1 MKKHIAIVSLTGLM
15 LVGCGQLDTYL
26 EDRLSTVNAEAYDA
40 WLRAAEEQEVR
51 IADQEDAIVELAK
64 QVKQQASDGNLEGA
78 RLALVELDLKQ
89 KQYGQLVKEYN
100 DVKDQADAILKQQVD
115 MPVRGVLG
123 LLDPLVPIP
132 LQPLVPIASSLVVVL
147 LSKRSRKHALQGLK
161 GLAKGNLAELGGYLL
176 KAVGAAHTSAQ
187 TKQVAEL
194 EEKGA
199 HVKVQV
205 EEGAEP

>member
-147 LSKRSRKHALQGLK
+147 LSKRSRKHALNGLK

-199 HVKVQV
+199 HVKVQA

>member
-1 MKKHIAIVSLTGLM
+1 MKKLLLIGALSLAS
-15 LVGCGQLDTYL
+15 CSALDTYL
-26 EDRLSTVNAEAYDA
+26 EDRLSVVNAEAYDA
-40 WLRAAEEQEVR
+40 WLRAAEEQEQR
-51 IADQEDAIVELAK
+51 IAEQEDAIVVLAR
-64 QVKQQASDGNLEGA
+64 QVKQQASEGNLEGS

-100 DVKDQADAILKQQVD
+100 DIKDQADSILRQQVD
-115 MPVRGVLG
+115 PAVRGVLG
-123 LLDPLVPIP
+123 LLDPVVPLP
-132 LQPLVPIASSLVVVL
+132 LQPLVPLASSLAVIL

-194 EEKGA
+194 EAKGA
-199 HVKVQV
+199 HVKVQ
-205 EEGAEP
+205 EDESAEP

>member
-1 MKKHIAIVSLTGLM
+1 MKKLLLIGALSLAS
-15 LVGCGQLDTYL
+15 CSALDTYL
-26 EDRLSTVNAEAYDA
+26 EDRLSVVNAEAYDA
-40 WLRAAEEQEVR
+40 WLRAAEEQELL
-51 IADQEDAIVELAK
+51 IAQQEDAIVQLAK
-64 QVKQQASDGNLEGA
+64 QVKQQAAEGNVEGA

-100 DVKDQADAILKQQVD
+100 DVKDQADSILRQQVD
-115 MPVRGVLG
+115 PAVRGVLG
-123 LLDPLVPIP
+123 LLDPVVPLP
-132 LQPLVPIASSLVVVL
+132 LQPLVPLASSLAVIL

-194 EEKGA
+194 EAKGA
-199 HVKVQV
+199 HVKVQ
-205 EEGAEP
+205 EDESAEP